1 MPPKSRK
8 RKAPAKSNGTTN
20 NGDNALNPPDRNT
33 WPGWVEM
40 ESEPAFFNT
49 MLKDMGVHGVKTSEV
64 WSLED
69 NELAV
74 LPQPVHA
81 LIFLFRYRE
90 TDKDDLVT
98 ECPAHVWYAEQV
110 PEFACATFALLNIVN
125 NIPDLEMG
133 KDLCNFKEF
142 TQDMTP
148 HLKGEAIDDFTF
160 VKRLH
165 NSFAR
170 EADILQV
177 DMYMKEKAAKAR
189 KRQAVAKAQKTR
201 AENAARKA
209 QENSP
214 AETPKS
220 TRTSERVRRSASK
233 IEDDESPK
241 ATLHS
246 VQSPENILANSP
258 ADVEDVHAV
267 ENGTSAKKT
276 NGASGTARKTNGAT
290 TPRKETDSPAI
301 ATTETGD
308 VKHDADDEP
317 SESSDDNTPSKPTAN
332 SGKKLKLNAPKTK
345 IKPDP
350 NADYTAS
357 VEDSSSK
364 QQPRRSGRQPKP
376 RKDIQP
382 DTQQDET
389 EGDEDGFHFCAY
401 MPIGDRVWK
410 LDGMDQFPQDMGPI
424 EDGESWLSIAQPVL
438 QGRMAQYAAGA
449 IEFNI
454 MAVVHDPMVVCIEAL
469 AANVKVL
476 RAVEGKLA
484 DVVED
489 WRELLE
495 EHDHQSNILVE
506 QNHGLGLQNV
516 DIDRAEITQKDAKA
530 LAGAEDLTQL
540 LELRKEIVLQQCGLR
555 RACLD
560 EMECAKSDAEK
571 AMSRR
576 HDYSTFAREWLG
588 ALAEQEML
596 GALLEDE
603 S

>member
-8 RKAPAKSNGTTN
+8 RKAPAKSNNTT
-20 NGDNALNPPDRNT
+20 NGDNALTPPDRNT

-40 ESEPAFFNT
+40 ESEPAFFNV

-125 NIPDLEMG
+125 NIPGLEMG
-133 KDLCNFKEF
+133 KDLRNFKEF

-160 VKRLH
+160 VKRIH

-170 EADILQV
+170 EADILQA
-177 DMYMKEKAAKAR
+177 DMHMKEKAAKAR

-209 QENSP
+209 QGNSP

-220 TRTSERVRRSASK
+220 TRTSGRVRKSTMK
-233 IEDDESPK
+233 IEDDESPD
-241 ATLHS
+241 ATPQY
-246 VQSPENILANSP
+246 VQSSGKVSGGSP
-258 ADVEDVHAV
+258 ADVEDAHTG
-267 ENGTSAKKT
+267 ENGTSVKKNTSPSGTPNKT
-276 NGASGTARKTNGAT
+276 NGT
-290 TPRKETDSPAI
+290 TPTKADDSPAVT
-301 ATTETGD
+301 ATETKD
-308 VKHDADDEP
+308 VNQDPDDE
-317 SESSDDNTPSKPTAN
+317 SSASSDNNTPSKATAN
-332 SGKKLKLNAPKTK
+332 PNKKLKLNAPKTK
-345 IKPDP
+345 NKPDP

-357 VEDSSSK
+357 VEDKSSK
-364 QQPRRSGRQPKP
+364 QQPRRSGRPLKP
-376 RKDIQP
+376 RKDLQP
-382 DTQQDET
+382 DTQQDEI
-389 EGDEDGFHFCAY
+389 EADEEGFHFCAY
-401 MPIGDRVWK
+401 MPIGDHVWK

-424 EDGESWLSIAQPVL
+424 TDGESWLSIAQPVL
-438 QGRMAQYAAGA
+438 QGCMAQYAAGA

-454 MAVVHDPMVVCIEAL
+454 MAVVHDPMVGCIEAL

-476 RAVEGKLA
+476 RTVEEKLA

-495 EHDHQSNILVE
+495 EHDNQSSTLVG
-506 QNHGLGLQNV
+506 QNHDLGLHNV
-516 DIDRAEITQKDAKA
+516 DIERAEITPKDAKA
-530 LAGAEDLTQL
+530 LAEAEDLTQL
-540 LELRKEIVLQQCGLR
+540 LELRKEIVLQQFGLR
-555 RACLD
+555 RACSD

-588 ALAEQEML
+588 ALAEQGML

>member
-8 RKAPAKSNGTTN
+8 RKAPAKSNNTT
-20 NGDNALNPPDRNT
+20 NGDNALTPPDRNT

-40 ESEPAFFNT
+40 ESEPAFFNV

-125 NIPDLEMG
+125 NIPGLEMG
-133 KDLCNFKEF
+133 KDLRNFKEF

-160 VKRLH
+160 VKRIH

-170 EADILQV
+170 EADILQA
-177 DMYMKEKAAKAR
+177 DMHMKEKAAKAR

-209 QENSP
+209 QGNSP

-220 TRTSERVRRSASK
+220 TRTSGRVRKSTMK
-233 IEDDESPK
+233 IEDDESPE
-241 ATLHS
+241 ATPQY
-246 VQSPENILANSP
+246 VQSSGKVSGGSP
-258 ADVEDVHAV
+258 ADVEDAHTG
-267 ENGTSAKKT
+267 ENGTSVKKNTSPSGTPQKT
-276 NGASGTARKTNGAT
+276 NGT
-290 TPRKETDSPAI
+290 TPTKADDSPAVT
-301 ATTETGD
+301 ATETKD
-308 VKHDADDEP
+308 VNQDPDDE
-317 SESSDDNTPSKPTAN
+317 SSASSDNNTPSKATAN
-332 SGKKLKLNAPKTK
+332 PNKKLKLNAPKTK
-345 IKPDP
+345 NKPDP

-357 VEDSSSK
+357 VEDKSSK
-364 QQPRRSGRQPKP
+364 QQPRRSGRPLKP
-376 RKDIQP
+376 RKDLQP
-382 DTQQDET
+382 DTQQDEI
-389 EGDEDGFHFCAY
+389 EADEEGFHFCAY
-401 MPIGDRVWK
+401 MPIGDHVWK

-424 EDGESWLSIAQPVL
+424 TDGESWLSIAQPVL
-438 QGRMAQYAAGA
+438 QGCMAQYAAGA

-454 MAVVHDPMVVCIEAL
+454 MAVVHDPMVGCIEAL

-476 RAVEGKLA
+476 RTVEEKLA

-495 EHDHQSNILVE
+495 EHDNQSSTLVG
-506 QNHGLGLQNV
+506 QNHDLGLHNV
-516 DIDRAEITQKDAKA
+516 DIERAEITPKDAKA
-530 LAGAEDLTQL
+530 LAEAEDLTQL
-540 LELRKEIVLQQCGLR
+540 LELRKEIVLQQFGLR
-555 RACLD
+555 RACSD

-588 ALAEQEML
+588 ALAEQGML

>member
-8 RKAPAKSNGTTN
+8 RKAPAKSNNTT
-20 NGDNALNPPDRNT
+20 NGDNALTPPDRNT

-40 ESEPAFFNT
+40 ESEPAFFNV

-125 NIPDLEMG
+125 NIPGLEMG
-133 KDLCNFKEF
+133 KDLRNFKEF

-160 VKRLH
+160 VKRIH

-170 EADILQV
+170 EADILQA
-177 DMYMKEKAAKAR
+177 DMHMKEKAAKAR

-209 QENSP
+209 QGNSP

-220 TRTSERVRRSASK
+220 TRTSGRVRKSTMK
-233 IEDDESPK
+233 IEDDESPE
-241 ATLHS
+241 ATPQY
-246 VQSPENILANSP
+246 VQSSGKVSGGSP
-258 ADVEDVHAV
+258 ADVEDAHTG
-267 ENGTSAKKT
+267 ENGTSVKKNTSPSGTPNKT
-276 NGASGTARKTNGAT
+276 NGT
-290 TPRKETDSPAI
+290 TPTKADDSPAVT
-301 ATTETGD
+301 ATETKD
-308 VKHDADDEP
+308 VNQDPDDE
-317 SESSDDNTPSKPTAN
+317 SSASSDNNTPSKATAN
-332 SGKKLKLNAPKTK
+332 PNKKLKLNAPKTK
-345 IKPDP
+345 NKPDL

-357 VEDSSSK
+357 VEDKSSK
-364 QQPRRSGRQPKP
+364 QQPRRSGRPLKP
-376 RKDIQP
+376 RKDLQP
-382 DTQQDET
+382 DTQQDEI
-389 EGDEDGFHFCAY
+389 EADEEGFHFCAY
-401 MPIGDRVWK
+401 MPIGDHVWK

-424 EDGESWLSIAQPVL
+424 TDGESWLSIAQPVL
-438 QGRMAQYAAGA
+438 QGCMAQYAAGA

-454 MAVVHDPMVVCIEAL
+454 MAVVHDPMVGCIEAL

-476 RAVEGKLA
+476 RTVEEKLA

-495 EHDHQSNILVE
+495 EHDNQSSTLVG
-506 QNHGLGLQNV
+506 QNHDLGLHNV
-516 DIDRAEITQKDAKA
+516 DIERAEITPKDAKA
-530 LAGAEDLTQL
+530 LAEAEDLTQL
-540 LELRKEIVLQQCGLR
+540 LELRKEIVLQQFGLR
-555 RACLD
+555 RACSD

-588 ALAEQEML
+588 ALAEQGML

>member
-8 RKAPAKSNGTTN
+8 RKAPAKSNNTT
-20 NGDNALNPPDRNT
+20 NGDNALTPPDRNT

-40 ESEPAFFNT
+40 ESEPAFFNV

-125 NIPDLEMG
+125 NIPGLEMG
-133 KDLCNFKEF
+133 KDLRNFKEF

-160 VKRLH
+160 VKRIH

-170 EADILQV
+170 EADILQA
-177 DMYMKEKAAKAR
+177 DMHMKEKAAKAR

-209 QENSP
+209 QGNSP

-220 TRTSERVRRSASK
+220 TRTSGRVRKSTMK
-233 IEDDESPK
+233 IEDDESPE
-241 ATLHS
+241 ATPQY
-246 VQSPENILANSP
+246 VQSSGKVSGGSP
-258 ADVEDVHAV
+258 ADVEDAHTG
-267 ENGTSAKKT
+267 ENGTSVKKNTSPSGTPNKT
-276 NGASGTARKTNGAT
+276 NGT
-290 TPRKETDSPAI
+290 TPTKADDSPAVT
-301 ATTETGD
+301 ATETKD
-308 VKHDADDEP
+308 VNQDPDDE
-317 SESSDDNTPSKPTAN
+317 SSASSDNNTPSKATAN
-332 SGKKLKLNAPKTK
+332 PNKKLKLNAPKTK
-345 IKPDP
+345 NKPDP

-357 VEDSSSK
+357 VEDKSSK
-364 QQPRRSGRQPKP
+364 QQPRRSGRPRTP
-376 RKDIQP
+376 RKDLQP
-382 DTQQDET
+382 DTQQDEI
-389 EGDEDGFHFCAY
+389 EADEEGFHFCAY
-401 MPIGDRVWK
+401 MPIGDHVWK

-424 EDGESWLSIAQPVL
+424 TDGESWLSIAQPVL
-438 QGRMAQYAAGA
+438 QGCMAQYAAGA

-454 MAVVHDPMVVCIEAL
+454 RAVVHDPMVGCIEAL

-476 RAVEGKLA
+476 RTVEEKLA

-495 EHDHQSNILVE
+495 EHDNQSSTLVG
-506 QNHGLGLQNV
+506 QNHDLGLHNV
-516 DIDRAEITQKDAKA
+516 DIERAEITPKDAKA
-530 LAGAEDLTQL
+530 LAEAEDLTQL
-540 LELRKEIVLQQCGLR
+540 LELRKEIVLQQFGLR
-555 RACLD
+555 RACSD

-588 ALAEQEML
+588 ALAEQGML